1 MGPATTSRDLS
12 SRTNDSRA
20 QALGSLAVVVRDMLV
35 ACPPLASF
43 APPSA
48 AHRVGFA
55 PPAGRRLQV
64 LRAGYLHLR
73 DSLCLW
79 RLLAAAPAA
88 DAARPCASQDRHSK
102 EKGPGHTSS

>member
-1 MGPATTSRDLS
+1 LSAT
-12 SRTNDSRA
+12 
-20 QALGSLAVVVRDMLV
+20 QLV
-35 ACPPLASF
+35 ARPPLASL

-55 PPAGRRLQV
+55 TPAGRRLQV
-64 LRAGYLHLR
+64 LCAGYLHLR

-88 DAARPCASQDRHSK
+88 DAAATVCEPRQA
-102 EKGPGHTSS
+102 